1 MFMEGMTL
9 IMLVMNDA
17 IVVHLDLHVKWY
29 RNFCGLVLKGWCIF
43 NGQVKDGC
51 VNSGLGTNFCQ
62 LDFDKNTMP

>member
-1 MFMEGMTL
+1 MLPTHYVKNIKKGNYFIPYEMFMEGMTL

-43 NGQVKDGC
+43 NG
-51 VNSGLGTNFCQ
+51 
-62 LDFDKNTMP
+62 